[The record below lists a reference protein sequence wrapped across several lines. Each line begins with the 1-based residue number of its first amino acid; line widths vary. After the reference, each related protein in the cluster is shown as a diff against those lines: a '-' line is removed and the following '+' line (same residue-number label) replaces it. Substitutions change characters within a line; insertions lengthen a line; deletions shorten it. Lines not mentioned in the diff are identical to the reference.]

1 MGSIDTLNDK
11 IDFYLEKLKNLETR
25 IVELNEVIE
34 RGKELL
40 LQQ

>member
-1 MGSIDTLNDK
+1 MASIDTLNDK

-25 IVELNEVIE
+25 IIELNEVIE